1 MVTQAQPPLLVP
13 SPAVQQAPTQ
23 QPGQKVH
30 TFREASVERLENILS
45 ISKTQLTSGIPN
57 INKVL
62 GTGFM
67 RSLLLKNI
75 MTTASNSAN
84 VTYAEGG
91 IFDAIAQIVLH
102 DANGDLANLSRGQHW
117 RYLDLYFGAN
127 QFPPIGDSAVSA
139 TYATQLSYASNDS
152 NDIVQAV
159 SGTGGTGGSFT
170 FWLELPVAIND
181 RDLRCLVGNQDQAQT
196 YDFRA
201 DYAASGQVYVTSPST
216 LGTYV
221 QTLYYM
227 SRTVPSLYN
236 PDGSQNQPTPNTYG
250 MLHYWLE
257 STDPATPTPGQV
269 VHRMQRLGQT
279 MRGFVLVFRQGSA
292 TQGRANAESA
302 MPTSIQI
309 KIGDQT
315 LFTED
320 TTARRYLMR
329 RRYGFDA
336 PDGVLVYENTHDFR
350 GYTAN
355 GEYGDDWIY
364 TQDITQYQVIATY
377 PSGFT
382 ASASNLLTYLT
393 DDMSIPAG
401 VNPMNI

>member
-1 MVTQAQPPLLVP
+1 MVSAQPPLLVP
-13 SPAVQQAPTQ
+13 SPAVQQAPVNQTGVKQ
-23 QPGQKVH
+23 H
-30 TFREASVERLENILS
+30 SFREASVERLENILTV
-45 ISKTQLTSGIPN
+45 SKLQTTSLQPN

-67 RSLLLKNI
+67 RSLILKSV
-75 MTTASNSAN
+75 MTTSAN
-84 VTYAEGG
+84 AAATAYTEGG
-91 IFDAIAQIVLH
+91 IFDSIGQVLLH
-102 DANGDLANLSRGQHW
+102 DTNGDLVNLSRGQHW

-127 QFPPIGDSAVSA
+127 QYPPIGDAAVSA
-139 TYATQLSYASNDS
+139 SYATQLQYASNDT
-152 NDIVQAV
+152 NIVQAV
-159 SGTGGTGGSFT
+159 SGSGSTGGSFT

-201 DYAASGQVYVTSPST
+201 DYNASGQVYSTPPTT
-216 LGTYV
+216 LGTLV

-227 SRTVPSLYN
+227 SRTVPSPYN
-236 PDGSQNQPTPNTYG
+236 PDGSQNIPKPNTYG

-257 STDPATPTPGQV
+257 STDPQLPTPGQV

-279 MRGFVLVFRQGSA
+279 MRGFVVVLRQGSA
-292 TQGRANAESA
+292 TLGRANAEGA

-320 TTARRYLMR
+320 TSARRYLMR

-336 PDGVLVYENTHDFR
+336 PDGCLVWDNTHDFR
-350 GYTAN
+350 GYQSN
-355 GEYGDDWIY
+355 GELGDDWIY

-401 VNPMNI
+401 IDPMNV